1 MERTRDTAVKIESSS
16 PQGVLLVATF
26 RAANGWWLFCILVF
40 AIKLLLLWL
49 DPKPQL
55 YMGDSASY
63 IWTALTGWIPPDR
76 SYCYGYLVRWLAVWP
91 HSFAPLL
98 VIQALASGATAIV
111 FALICSRFF
120 EMSNSLSFLFGLL
133 CALDPCQLVWERYV
147 MTEAFSLLVYMLVLY
162 WSLAYLRDRRLW
174 QLIVVQAL
182 SVLLIGFR
190 MSYLL
195 VVQACAILLPLIAFA
210 RCALLELHNRSESR
224 ASDLNVLTTGLTH
237 VIASIALM
245 FVMHGAYKRVNAL
258 LTKREPAYLYSAGTH
273 LVAVWAPA
281 LEPSDAT
288 DSRFRD
294 LIANGDQF
302 KIHDLSLRNVQHFG
316 KGFLIDRW
324 TKIEKNPRKRERIA
338 RETAMNA
345 LHRRPLQI
353 AELAVKTYLGYWSVG
368 SVQGYARENL
378 GNGVLTDEEVDRI
391 AEKFRFR
398 TRKTVPTQPFSLSQR
413 YFLAGWP
420 YYFII
425 IVSPLT
431 CAFAT
436 WLARDR
442 AFAFLLFVHASI
454 LMLVVTALSPQA
466 SIRYLHPLSVL
477 TLLSIGICVNC
488 LARRARP
495 AATQSAC

>member
-1 MERTRDTAVKIESSS
+1 MERTHDAAIKIE
-16 PQGVLLVATF
+16 PQAPQRALLIATF
-26 RAANGWWLFCILVF
+26 RAANGWWVFCVLVF

-49 DPKPQL
+49 DPTPQL

-63 IWTALTGWIPPDR
+63 LWTALTGWIPADR
-76 SYCYGYLVRWLAVWP
+76 SYFYGYLVRWLAVWP

-98 VIQALASGATAIV
+98 IVQALASGVTAIV
-111 FALICSRFF
+111 FALICGRFF
-120 EMSNSLSFLFGLL
+120 EISKSISFVFGLL
-133 CALDPCQLVWERYV
+133 CALDPLQLLWERYV
-147 MTEAFSLLVYMLVLY
+147 MTETFSLFVYALVVY

-174 QLIVVQAL
+174 QLVVVQAL

-195 VVQACAILLPLIAFA
+195 VVLACAILLPLIAFA
-210 RCALLELHNRSESR
+210 RCALPVLHNRSESR
-224 ASDLNVLTTGLTH
+224 VSEPSALTTGLTH
-237 VIASIALM
+237 VMASIAVV
-245 FVMHGAYKRVNAL
+245 FVMHGAYKCVNGL

-281 LEPSDAT
+281 LEPSDAM
-288 DSRFRD
+288 DLRFRD

-302 KIHDLSLRNVQHFG
+302 KIHDLSLRNAQHFG

-324 TKIEKNPRKRERIA
+324 TKIEKNRGRRERIA

-353 AELAVKTYLGYWSVG
+353 AELAVRTYLGYWSVG
-368 SVQGYARENL
+368 SIQRCAREDL
-378 GNGVLTDEEVDRI
+378 GDGELTDEQVERI
-391 AEKFRFR
+391 AEEFRFR
-398 TRKTVPTQPFSLSQR
+398 TTKTVPTQPFSLSQR
-413 YFLAGWP
+413 YFLAAWL
-420 YYFII
+420 YYFIV

-436 WLARDR
+436 WLARER
-442 AFAFLLFVHASI
+442 SFAFLLFAHALI
-454 LMLVVTALSPQA
+454 LLVVVTALSPQA
-466 SIRYLHPLSVL
+466 SIRYLHPLSFL
-477 TLLSIGICVNC
+477 TLLSIAICVDW

-495 AATQSAC
+495 RGAQSTC

>member
-1 MERTRDTAVKIESSS
+1 VEHTPDAAIKIE
-16 PQGVLLVATF
+16 PQAPQRALLLATF
-26 RAANGWWLFCILVF
+26 RAANGWWAFCVLVF

-49 DPKPQL
+49 DPTPQL

-63 IWTALTGWIPPDR
+63 IWTALTGWIPADR
-76 SYCYGYLVRWLAVWP
+76 SYFYGYLVRWLAVWP

-98 VIQALASGATAIV
+98 IVQALASGATAIV

-120 EMSNSLSFLFGLL
+120 QMPKRLSFLFGLL
-133 CALDPCQLVWERYV
+133 CALDPSQLVWERYV
-147 MTEAFSLLVYMLVLY
+147 MTEAFSLLVYVLVLY

-174 QLIVVQAL
+174 QLVVVQAL

-210 RCALLELHNRSESR
+210 RCTLPMLHNRSESR
-224 ASDLNVLTTGLTH
+224 ASELSVLTTGLTH
-237 VIASIALM
+237 VIASIAM
-245 FVMHGAYKRVNAL
+245 IFVMHGAYERVNGL
-258 LTKREPAYLYSAGTH
+258 LTKREPAYLYSAGMH

-302 KIHDLSLRNVQHFG
+302 KIHDLSLRNAQHFG

-353 AELAVKTYLGYWSVG
+353 AELAVKTYLGYWSAG
-368 SVQGYARENL
+368 SIQRYAREDL
-378 GNGVLTDEEVDRI
+378 GNGELTDEEVQRI

-398 TRKTVPTQPFSLSQR
+398 TTKTVPAQPFSLSQR
-413 YFLAGWP
+413 YFVAAWL
-420 YYFII
+420 YYFIV

-436 WLARDR
+436 WLARER
-442 AFAFLLFVHASI
+442 AFAFLLFVHALI
-454 LMLVVTALSPQA
+454 LMMMVTALSPQA
-466 SIRYLHPLSVL
+466 SIRYLQPLSVL
-477 TLLSIGICVNC
+477 TLLSIAICVDW

-495 AATQSAC
+495 AATQSVS